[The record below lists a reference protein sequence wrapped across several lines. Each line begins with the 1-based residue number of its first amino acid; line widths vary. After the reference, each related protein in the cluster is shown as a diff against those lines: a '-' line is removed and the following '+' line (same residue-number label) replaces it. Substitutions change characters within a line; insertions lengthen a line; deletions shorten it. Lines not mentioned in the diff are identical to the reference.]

1 MKGEDINH
9 FIRKLYGIYYTDNY
23 VHRICKYENIKYQG
37 KHYQWKKPGEEQCKF
52 NNLIWNGWN
61 KINKPLQVIVSD
73 MTSFWVN
80 KTYYELT
87 LYFDVWNK
95 EIIGYGLS
103 SRKGDINT
111 YYNGLNQVLNLIKKE
126 QTAHLIT
133 LNTDQGSV
141 YTSQSYN

>member
-1 MKGEDINH
+1 
-9 FIRKLYGIYYTDNY
+9 
-23 VHRICKYENIKYQG
+23 
-37 KHYQWKKPGEEQCKF
+37 
-52 NNLIWNGWN
+52 
-61 KINKPLQVIVSD
+61 

-111 YYNGLNQVLNLIKKE
+111 YYNGLNQVLDLIKKNKL
-126 QTAHLIT
+126 TI
-133 LNTDQGSV
+133 
-141 YTSQSYN
+141 